1 MESVTDLGTAST
13 DSYVA
18 RYYTDAPTADSFRLL
33 KEHAPHLLEAYVAA
47 RKVAFEQT
55 VDQPGHLSR
64 KERELVILGMEI
76 MARKNP
82 PPVFHAQKAVEAGAT
97 LEEIV
102 DVIGLC
108 IIIGGMITYQDA
120 GQFVLREA
128 VECLARRAE

>member
-1 MESVTDLGTAST
+1 MESLAGLGSAPT
-13 DSYVA
+13 DSYVSQ
-18 RYYTDAPTADSFRLL
+18 YYTDAPTADSFSLL
-33 KEHAPHLLEAYVAA
+33 KEHGPHLLDAYVAA

-55 VDQPGHLSR
+55 VDRPGHLSR
-64 KERELVILGMEI
+64 KDRELVILGMEI

-97 LEEIV
+97 LGEIV

-128 VECLARRAE
+128 VECLAKRAD